1 MSTIADY
8 LVDRR
13 RLKRRLRLWQL
24 AAVLFL
30 LVAGLVIAGR
40 LGDLARGSHV
50 ARLFVEGIIVDD
62 WKRDEA
68 LSKVEADDRARALI
82 VHINSPG
89 GTVVGGEALF
99 ARLRQVAEKKPVV
112 AVMGEMA
119 TSAAYMTALGA
130 DRIFARDGTI
140 TGSIGVIMQTADV
153 TDLLGR
159 LGIKPETI
167 KSSPLKAQ
175 PNPLEPFSAEA
186 RVVTQKVVRDIYDIF
201 VQMVAD
207 RRGLARE
214 QLTEVADGR
223 VFTGHEARDRG
234 LIDAIGGERDA
245 LVWLSEAKQLPAS
258 LPVRTIEL
266 GGTEEELR
274 DLINGVIGKSLFPE
288 ILRLD
293 GLVSVWHPA
302 L

>member
-8 LVDRR
+8 LVDRG
-13 RLKRRLRLWQL
+13 RLKRRLRLWQI
-24 AAVLFL
+24 AAVVFL
-30 LVAGLVIAGR
+30 LTAALVIAGR
-40 LGDLARGSHV
+40 LGDFPRGPHV
-50 ARLFVEGIIVDD
+50 ARLFVEGVIVED
-62 WKRDEA
+62 WQREEA
-68 LSKVEADDRARALI
+68 LGKIAADERARALI

-99 ARLRQVAEKKPVV
+99 ARLRQVADKKPVV

-140 TGSIGVIMQTADV
+140 TGSIGVILQTADV

-159 LGIKPETI
+159 LGIKPETV

-175 PNPLEPFSAEA
+175 PNPLEPFSPEA
-186 RVVTQKVVRDIYDIF
+186 RAVTQQVVREIYDMF

-207 RRGLARE
+207 RRGIARE
-214 QLTEVADGR
+214 QLGEVANGR
-223 VFTGHEARDRG
+223 VFTGREARGKG
-234 LIDAIGGERDA
+234 LVDAIGGEQEA
-245 LVWLSEAKQLPAS
+245 LVWLNDAKQVPSS
-258 LPVRTIEL
+258 LPVRTIDI
-266 GGTEEELR
+266 GGAGEELR
-274 DLINGVIGKSLFPE
+274 DLFNGVIGKSLFPE